1 MNTDPRR
8 EDALTLEILDAIEK
22 KDDVSQRHLAREMGV
37 ALGLANSYLKRCV
50 RKGYVKV
57 TQAPAN
63 RYLYYLTPTGF
74 AEKSR
79 LTARYLSHSLSFY
92 RKAGESCRRVF
103 ERCDQSGWR
112 RLLLCGVSDLAE
124 IATVRA
130 IEHEAL
136 TIVGFCEME
145 QTRRQF
151 LGRPVWSAPAAA
163 DPHDI
168 CVLTELADPAGSYQR
183 LAGMVGRE
191 RVLVPDVLGV
201 DLAGQQDGTS

>member
-50 RKGYVKV
+50 RKGYIKV

-63 RYLYYLTPTGF
+63 RYLYYLTPKGF

-79 LTARYLSHSLSFY
+79 LTAQYLSRSLSFY

-103 ERCDQSGWR
+103 EICECNGWQ

-124 IATVRA
+124 IATIRA
-130 IEHEAL
+130 SEHPQL
-136 TIVGFCEME
+136 TIVGFCDDAYE
-145 QTRRQF
+145 RNQF
-151 LGRPVWSAPAAA
+151 LGRTVWRSLSEITGYDACILTVLD
-163 DPHDI
+163 DPGRRYQQL
-168 CVLTELADPAGSYQR
+168 VGAGACNR
-183 LAGMVGRE
+183 I
-191 RVLVPDVLGV
+191 LVPDVLGL
-201 DLAGQQDGTS
+201 DIPGE